1 MRDINVYYQDLNE
14 DINRQCEISGEDK
27 KQVFTTLIS
36 DHLIENESIIAPNI
50 CSFQSPADGICIN
63 GYELSDEMNTLHVF
77 ITDYVERGYP
87 VMISSEEIAILIGQ
101 AEMFVYAAITG
112 QLDIISINREAHPE
126 IYDLA
131 NTISSN
137 HKNIRHAS
145 IHVMTNRISEVEECL
160 PQSVIEATSLSYHI
174 WDLQK
179 LYDFDVEE
187 KRMDE
192 LNIKLVEQFNEQLR
206 LIKVPVEDDTYDC
219 YIGYVPGTL
228 LAKAYEY
235 YGNRLMERNVR
246 SYLQARG
253 KINKGI
259 IATAKKNPTMFM
271 AYNNG
276 LTTIAEEVVFSNQ
289 EESGFVEI
297 SELIGWQIVNGGQTT
312 ASLYRALVNGEDLSK
327 VHVQIKLNVIKD
339 MTQRDDLIS
348 KISEYANS
356 QNKIS
361 ISDLRSNDSF
371 QAELERLSY
380 MVSIPGT
387 TDPETKWFYERT
399 RGQYNV
405 EVNRHGTTSAK
416 KRAYQK
422 EFPKTQLI
430 TKTETA
436 KYIMSWEQFPYIV
449 SKGSEANFLE
459 FCEIIRE
466 QKVMPTEKYF
476 RHMIAKGILF
486 RETDKLVQSL
496 GYKGYKANL
505 VTYSIALLSLLKKQT
520 VDLDFIWNKQKLNE
534 HIVKEL
540 KELIPVIWKHITN
553 PPVAGTNVTQYC
565 KKEIC
570 WTSLKEKVSKG
581 ELAVSL

>member
-1 MRDINVYYQDLNE
+1 MKDINGYYQDLND
-14 DINRQCEISGEDK
+14 DINQQHRIDDEDK
-27 KQVFTTLIS
+27 KQIFTSLVS
-36 DHLIENESIIAPNI
+36 NHLIENESIIAPNI
-50 CSFQSPADGICIN
+50 CSFQSLVDGICIN

-77 ITDYVERGYP
+77 ITDYVERDYP
-87 VMISSEEIAILIGQ
+87 IMISSEEIMNMIGQ
-101 AEMFVYAAITG
+101 AEMFVYATITG
-112 QLDIISINREAHPE
+112 QLDIISIDRETNPE

-137 HKNIRHAS
+137 HENIRHAS
-145 IHVMTNRISEVEECL
+145 IHVMTNRISEIEEVF
-160 PQSVIEATSLSYHI
+160 PQSEIEETSLTYHI

-179 LYDFDVEE
+179 LYEFDVEN

-192 LNIKLVEQFNEQLR
+192 LHIKLVEQFDEQLR
-206 LIKVPVEDDTYDC
+206 LIKVPVEDDTYNC
-219 YIGYVPGTL
+219 YIGYVSGTL

-327 VHVQIKLNVIKD
+327 VNVQIKLNVIKD
-339 MTQRDDLIS
+339 MTKRDDLIS

-371 QAELERLSY
+371 QAELERLCY
-380 MVSIPGT
+380 MVSVPGT
-387 TDPETKWFYERT
+387 ANPETKWFYERT

-422 EFPKTQLI
+422 EFPKTQVI
-430 TKTETA
+430 KKTEAA
-436 KYIMSWEQFPYIV
+436 KYIMSWEQFPNIV

-459 FCEIIRE
+459 FCEMIRE
-466 QKVMPTEKYF
+466 HKVMPNEKYF
-476 RHMIAKGILF
+476 RHMIAKGMLF

-505 VTYSIALLSLLKKQT
+505 VTYSIALLSFLKKQT
-520 VDLDFIWNKQKLNE
+520 LDFDSIWNKQGLGERIIN
-534 HIVKEL
+534 EL
-540 KELIPVIWKHITN
+540 KEIIPVVWEHITS

-570 WTSLKEKVSKG
+570 WTALKEKVSKG
-581 ELAVSL
+581 EPVVSL

>member
-1 MRDINVYYQDLNE
+1 MKDINEYYRDLNE
-14 DINRQCEISGEDK
+14 EINHKSDINGEDN
-27 KQVFTTLIS
+27 KQVFTALIS
-36 DHLIENESIIAPNI
+36 EHLIENESIIAPNI

-77 ITDYVERGYP
+77 ITDLADREYP
-87 VMISSEEIAILIGQ
+87 VMISNEEIHNLVDQ

-112 QLDIISINREAHPE
+112 QLDTISINREANPE

-131 NTISSN
+131 NTISIN

-145 IHVMTNRISEVEECL
+145 IHVMTNRISEVKEHLTDSE
-160 PQSVIEATSLSYHI
+160 IEGTSLTYHI

-179 LYDFDVEE
+179 LYEFDVENKPME
-187 KRMDE
+187 E
-192 LNIKLVEQFNEQLR
+192 LHIKLVEQFGEELR
-206 LIKVPVEDDTYDC
+206 LIKVPIENDAYDC
-219 YIGYVPGTL
+219 YIGYVSGTL
-228 LAKAYEY
+228 LAEAYEY

-259 IATAKKNPTMFM
+259 IATAKKFPTMFM

-276 LTTIAEEVVFSNQ
+276 LTTIAEEAIFSN
-289 EESGFVEI
+289 EEKNGFVEI

-312 ASLYRALVNGEDLSK
+312 ASLYRALANGEDLSK

-339 MTQRDDLIS
+339 MTQKDDIIS

-380 MVSIPGT
+380 MVLVPGT
-387 TDPETKWFYERT
+387 SNPETKWFYERT

-422 EFPKTQLI
+422 EFPKQQVI
-430 TKTETA
+430 KKTEAA
-436 KYIMSWEQFPYIV
+436 KYINSWEQLPNIV

-459 FCEIIRE
+459 FCEMNRNH
-466 QKVMPTEKYF
+466 KVNPDEKYF
-476 RHMIAKGILF
+476 RHLIAKGILF
-486 RETDKLVQSL
+486 RSTDKLVQSL

-505 VTYSIALLSLLKKQT
+505 VTYSIALLSLLKKKNF
-520 VDLDFIWNKQKLNE
+520 DFDAIWNRQ
-534 HIVKEL
+534 EL
-540 KELIPVIWKHITN
+540 GSEVIHELEKIIPVVWNHITN
-553 PPVAGTNVTQYC
+553 PPVAGSNVTQYC

-570 WTSLKEKVSKG
+570 WIALKEKVTKG
-581 ELAVSL
+581 ELVV

>member
-1 MRDINVYYQDLNE
+1 MKDINKYYQDLND
-14 DINRQCEISGEDK
+14 DINQRHRIDADDK
-27 KQVFTTLIS
+27 KQFFTSLVS
-36 DHLIENESIIAPNI
+36 ERLIENESIIAPNI
-50 CSFQSPADGICIN
+50 CSFQSLVDGICIN

-77 ITDYVERGYP
+77 VTDYVERDYP
-87 VMISSEEIAILIGQ
+87 VMISNEEIMNLISQ

-112 QLDIISINREAHPE
+112 QLDVISIDREENPE

-131 NTISSN
+131 KTISFN
-137 HKNIRHAS
+137 HENICHAS
-145 IHVMTNRISEVEECL
+145 IHVMTNRISEVEEKF
-160 PQSVIEATSLSYHI
+160 PQSEIEETSLTYHI

-179 LYDFDVEE
+179 LYEFDVEE

-192 LNIKLVEQFNEQLR
+192 LHIKLIEQFNEQLR
-206 LIKVPVEDDTYDC
+206 LIKVPVEDDTYNC
-219 YIGYVPGTL
+219 YIGYVSGTL

-327 VHVQIKLNVIKD
+327 INVQIKLNLIKD
-339 MTQRDDLIS
+339 MTKRDDLIS

-371 QAELERLSY
+371 QAELERLCY
-380 MVSIPGT
+380 MVSVPGT
-387 TDPETKWFYERT
+387 ENPETKWFYERT

-416 KRAYQK
+416 KRVYQK
-422 EFPKTQLI
+422 EFPKTQVI
-430 TKTETA
+430 TKTEAA
-436 KYIMSWEQFPYIV
+436 KYIMSWEQFPNIV

-459 FCEIIRE
+459 FCEMIRE
-466 QKVMPTEKYF
+466 QKVMPNEKYF
-476 RHMIAKGILF
+476 RHMIAKGMLF

-505 VTYSIALLSLLKKQT
+505 VTYSIALLSFLKKQT
-520 VDLDFIWNKQKLNE
+520 LDFDSVWNKQESGERIIN
-534 HIVKEL
+534 EL
-540 KELIPVIWKHITN
+540 KAIIPVVWEHITN
-553 PPVAGTNVTQYC
+553 PPVVGTNVTQYC

-570 WTSLKEKVSKG
+570 WTTLKEKVSKG
-581 ELAVSL
+581 ELVVSL

>member
-1 MRDINVYYQDLNE
+1 MKDIIEYYQELNYA
-14 DINRQCEISGEDK
+14 ISHQHRIEDK
-27 KQVFTTLIS
+27 DKNQIFTSLVS
-36 DHLIENESIIAPNI
+36 DHLIENESIIAPNV
-50 CSFQSPADGICIN
+50 CSFQSPVDGICID
-63 GYELSDEMNTLHVF
+63 GYELSDEINTLHVF
-77 ITDYVERGYP
+77 ITDYVEREYP
-87 VMISSEEIAILIGQ
+87 VMISSEEITNLIGQ
-101 AEMFVYAAITG
+101 AEMFVYATITG
-112 QLDIISINREAHPE
+112 QLDSISIDREKNPE

-137 HKNIRHAS
+137 HENIRHTS
-145 IHVMTNRISEVEECL
+145 IHVMTNRISEVEEGL
-160 PQSVIEATSLSYHI
+160 PQSEIEETSLTYHI

-179 LYDFDVEE
+179 LYEFDIEG

-192 LNIKLVEQFNEQLR
+192 LHIKLVEQFDEQLR

-219 YIGYVPGTL
+219 YIGYVSGSL
-228 LAKAYEY
+228 LAQVYEY

-327 VHVQIKLNVIKD
+327 VNVQIKLNVIKD

-371 QAELERLSY
+371 QAEMERLCY
-380 MVSIPGT
+380 MVAIPGT
-387 TDPETKWFYERT
+387 TNPEIKWFYERT

-422 EFPKTQLI
+422 EFPKTQVI
-430 TKTETA
+430 KKTEAA
-436 KYIMSWEQFPYIV
+436 KYIMSWEQFPNIV

-459 FCEIIRE
+459 FCEMIRE
-466 QKVMPTEKYF
+466 QKVLPNEKYF
-476 RHMIAKGILF
+476 RHMIAKGMLF

-505 VTYSIALLSLLKKQT
+505 VTYSIALLSLLKKKT
-520 VDLDFIWNKQKLNE
+520 LDFDSIWKKQGLNE
-534 HIVKEL
+534 HVVKEL
-540 KELIPVIWKHITN
+540 KEIIPVVWEHITN

-570 WTSLKEKVSKG
+570 WTALKEKVSKG
-581 ELAVSL
+581 ELKASL